1 MYVADGRGYP
11 PDVTDARWVDDDV
24 LSAVD
29 GEPYAPP
36 DPVLTAITAA
46 ARGGGLWWAI
56 CAGLAV
62 RRGAARTAAAQGA
75 ASVAAA
81 LVTAQLLKRVLP
93 YRQRPPADGSAA
105 RHALPERPTSSS
117 MPSAHAATG
126 AAFVTSLLLEN
137 RALGVAVFP
146 VFVAAAYGRL
156 RTRVHWPS
164 DVLVGAVVGAV
175 AAGAVRAVW
184 RHSDAG
190 QVTWSARTS

>member
-1 MYVADGRGYP
+1 MRRVDRGYP
-11 PDVTDARWVDDDV
+11 PNVTDARWVDDEV
-24 LSAVD
+24 LLAVD

-36 DPVLTAITAA
+36 NPLLTAITAA

-56 CAGLAV
+56 SAGLAV
-62 RRGAARTAAAQGA
+62 RRGAARSAAAKGA
-75 ASVAAA
+75 VSVAGA

-93 YRQRPPADGSAA
+93 YRRRPPADGSVA

-137 RALGVAVFP
+137 RVLGVAVFP
-146 VFVAAAYGRL
+146 AFVAAAYGRL

-164 DVLVGAVVGAV
+164 DVLVGSVVGAV
-175 AAGAVRAVW
+175 VAGAVRVVW
-184 RHSDAG
+184 PAG
-190 QVTWSARTS
+190 RTEKAS